1 MNLLQQTLAKATVK
15 IAIGGQFKGTG
26 FFITPDGYIL
36 TAFHVIG
43 VAPPEIT
50 VQMFTGEWLPAQF
63 DATKSLPQQD
73 LAILRVNARP
83 AVCVPLGVI
92 SSQQVTDA
100 VLSVGYPLG
109 DRADNPHL
117 GFYDGSIS
125 RLRDDG
131 KIETDAVRGQGQ
143 SGGLLY
149 HHASQRVIGVAV
161 EGYKPERMIAGLAQ
175 RLDSLLAQWAELPDI
190 TARVAQQWDKQ
201 MPEITAQVTP
211 TRDKPIDWL
220 QYRWWLIGAAGILLL
235 LGVIWFSYPP
245 SGNQSTKGDCS
256 PIADKVTGN
265 VSIDCAIG
273 TSKPK

>member
-1 MNLLQQTLAKATVK
+1 MNTLQQTLAKATVK

-26 FFITPDGYIL
+26 FFITPDGYVL

-43 VAPPEIT
+43 IAPPEIT
-50 VQMFTGEWLPAQF
+50 VQTFTGDVLSARM
-63 DATKSLPQQD
+63 DTAKSLPQQD
-73 LAILRVNARP
+73 LAVLQVMARP
-83 AVCVPLGVI
+83 AVCVPLGII
-92 SSQQVTDA
+92 SSQQVTDK

-125 RLRDDG
+125 RLRNDG

-175 RLDSLLAQWAELPDI
+175 RLDSLLAQWAELPEI

-201 MPEITAQVTP
+201 MLEITAQVTP

-235 LGVIWFSYPP
+235 LGVMWFLSHPR
-245 SGNQSTKGDCS
+245 TTGDCS
-256 PIADKVTGN
+256 PTIDKTTGN
-265 VSIDCAIG
+265 VSLECNIG
-273 TSKPK
+273 GSKPK

>member
-1 MNLLQQTLAKATVK
+1 MNPLQQTLAKATVK
-15 IAIGGQFKGTG
+15 LTIGGKFKGTG

-36 TAFHVIG
+36 TAFHVLGNPI
-43 VAPPEIT
+43 PEIT
-50 VQMFTGEWLPAQF
+50 IQTFTGEWLPAQF
-63 DATKSLPQQD
+63 DAAKSLPQQD
-73 LAILRVNARP
+73 LAVLKVMACP
-83 AVCVPLGVI
+83 AVCVPLGII
-92 SSQQVTDA
+92 SSQQVTDK

-117 GFYDGSIS
+117 GVYDGTIF

-149 HHASQRVIGVAV
+149 HPASQRVIGVAV

-175 RLDSLLAQWAELPDI
+175 RLDSLLAQWAELPDM

-201 MPEITAQVTP
+201 MN
-211 TRDKPIDWL
+211 WL

-235 LGVIWFSYPP
+235 LGMAWFV
-245 SGNQSTKGDCS
+245 SGNNE
-256 PIADKVTGN
+256 PKVDNSITNITTNKECGFVISGKVGGN
-265 VSIDCAIG
+265 VECKSEQ
-273 TSKPK
+273 

>member
-1 MNLLQQTLAKATVK
+1 MNPLQQTLAKATVK
-15 IAIGGQFKGTG
+15 IAIGGQFKGIG
-26 FFITPDGYIL
+26 FFITPDGYVL

-50 VQMFTGEWLPAQF
+50 IQMFTGEWLPAQF
-63 DATKSLPQQD
+63 DAAKSLPQQD
-73 LAILRVNARP
+73 LAVLQVVQVMVRP

-92 SSQQVTDA
+92 SSQQVTDK

-149 HHASQRVIGVAV
+149 HPASQRVIGVAM
-161 EGYKPERMIAGLAQ
+161 EGYTEPKRMIAGLAQ
-175 RLDSLLAQWAELPDI
+175 RLDSLLAQWAELPEI

-201 MPEITAQVTP
+201 MN
-211 TRDKPIDWL
+211 WL
-220 QYRWWLIGAAGILLL
+220 QYRWWLMGAAGILLL
-235 LGVIWFSYPP
+235 LGVAWFI
-245 SGNQSTKGDCS
+245 SGNNEPKVNNLITNSTGGGGDCGFIIS
-256 PIADKVTGN
+256 GKVGGN
-265 VSIDCAIG
+265 VEC
-273 TSKPK
+273 KPQ

>member
-1 MNLLQQTLAKATVK
+1 MNTLQQTLAKATVK

-26 FFITPDGYIL
+26 FFIPPDGYIL

-73 LAILRVNARP
+73 LAILKVNARP

-161 EGYKPERMIAGLAQ
+161 EGYKPERMIVGLAQ
-175 RLDSLLAQWAELPDI
+175 RLDSLLAQWAELPEI
-190 TARVAQQWDKQ
+190 TARVARQWDKQ
-201 MPEITAQVTP
+201 MQ
-211 TRDKPIDWL
+211 WL
-220 QYRWWLIGAAGILLL
+220 NYRWWLMGAAGVLLL
-235 LGVIWFSYPP
+235 LGMMWFVRENDTIQGNCNIKI
-245 SGNQSTKGDCS
+245 SGD
-256 PIADKVTGN
+256 VGN
-265 VSIDCAIG
+265 GFHNKCEV
-273 TSKPK
+273 KP

>member
-1 MNLLQQTLAKATVK
+1 MNPLQQTLAKATVK

-50 VQMFTGEWLPAQF
+50 IQLFTGEWLPAQF
-63 DATKSLPQQD
+63 DAIKSLPQQD
-73 LAILRVNARP
+73 LAVLRINARP

-149 HHASQRVIGVAV
+149 HHANQRVIGVAV
-161 EGYKPERMIAGLAQ
+161 EGYKPEIMIGGLAR
-175 RLDSLLAQWAELPDI
+175 RLDSLLAQWAELPEI
-190 TARVAQQWDKQ
+190 TARVAQQWDRQ
-201 MPEITAQVTP
+201 MN
-211 TRDKPIDWL
+211 WL
-220 QYRWWLIGAAGILLL
+220 NYRWWLIGAAGVLLL
-235 LGVIWFSYPP
+235 LGLMWFAFQ
-245 SGNQSTKGDCS
+245 GGQSTTGDCS
-256 PIADKVTGN
+256 QIINEAGKLEIN
-265 VSIDCAIG
+265 CNFG
-273 TSKPK
+273 TSK

>member
-1 MNLLQQTLAKATVK
+1 MNPLQQTLAKATVK

-36 TAFHVIG
+36 TAFHVLGNPIPD
-43 VAPPEIT
+43 AIT
-50 VQMFTGEWLPAQF
+50 IQLFTGEWLPAQF
-63 DATKSLPQQD
+63 DAAKSLPQQD
-73 LAILRVNARP
+73 LAVLKVNVHP

-149 HHASQRVIGVAV
+149 HHANQRVIGVAV

-175 RLDSLLAQWAELPDI
+175 RLDSLLAQWAELPEI

-201 MPEITAQVTP
+201 MN
-211 TRDKPIDWL
+211 WL

-235 LGVIWFSYPP
+235 LGMMWFAFQ
-245 SGNQSTKGDCS
+245 GGQSTTGDCS
-256 PIADKVTGN
+256 QIVNQAGEVK
-265 VSIDCAIG
+265 IDCSFG
-273 TSKPK
+273 TSK

>member
-1 MNLLQQTLAKATVK
+1 MNTLQQTLAKATVK

-50 VQMFTGEWLPAQF
+50 IQMFTGEWLPAQF

-73 LAILRVNARP
+73 LAILRVSARP

-109 DRADNPHL
+109 DRTNNPHL

-149 HHASQRVIGVAV
+149 HPASQRVIGVV
-161 EGYKPERMIAGLAQ
+161 KEGYERELMIAGLAL
-175 RLDSLLAQWAELPDI
+175 RLDSLLAQWAELPEI

-201 MPEITAQVTP
+201 MN
-211 TRDKPIDWL
+211 WL

-235 LGVIWFSYPP
+235 LGVIWFI
-245 SGNQSTKGDCS
+245 SGDDIKTGDGGCGFVIS
-256 PIADKVTGN
+256 GKVGGN
-265 VSIDCAIG
+265 VDCG
-273 TSKPK
+273 KSQPTEKKP

>member
-1 MNLLQQTLAKATVK
+1 MNPLQQTLAKATVK

-36 TAFHVIG
+36 TAFHVLGNPI
-43 VAPPEIT
+43 PDIT
-50 VQMFTGEWLPAQF
+50 VQTFSGEWLPAQF

-73 LAILRVNARP
+73 LAILKISARP

-92 SSQQVTDA
+92 SSQQVTDK

-175 RLDSLLAQWAELPDI
+175 RLDSLLAQWAELREI
-190 TARVAQQWDKQ
+190 TARVARQWDKQ
-201 MPEITAQVTP
+201 MSEIPAQVTS
-211 TRDKPIDWL
+211 TWDKPIGWL
-220 QYRWWLIGAAGILLL
+220 RYRWWFIGAVAILLL
-235 LGVIWFSYPP
+235 LEVIWFALQ
-245 SGNQSTKGDCS
+245 GGQSTVGDCS
-256 PIADKVTGN
+256 PIVDKTTGN
-265 VSIDCAIG
+265 VSLECNIG
-273 TSKPK
+273 GFKPK

>member
-1 MNLLQQTLAKATVK
+1 MNTLQQTLAKATVK

-73 LAILRVNARP
+73 LAILRVSPHP

-92 SSQQVTDA
+92 SSQQVTDK

-149 HHASQRVIGVAV
+149 HPASQRVIGVAV

-175 RLDSLLAQWAELPDI
+175 RLDSLLAHWVELPEI

-201 MPEITAQVTP
+201 MN
-211 TRDKPIDWL
+211 WL
-220 QYRWWLIGAAGILLL
+220 QYRRWLIGAAGILLL
-235 LGVIWFSYPP
+235 LGVMWFAFQ
-245 SGNQSTKGDCS
+245 GGQSTRGPCS
-256 PIADKVTGN
+256 QIVNQAGKVEIN
-265 VSIDCAIG
+265 CNFG
-273 TSKPK
+273 TSK

>member
-1 MNLLQQTLAKATVK
+1 MNPLQQTLAKATVK

-26 FFITPDGYIL
+26 FFITPDGYVL

-43 VAPPEIT
+43 IAPPEIT
-50 VQMFTGEWLPAQF
+50 IQMFTGEWLPAQF
-63 DATKSLPQQD
+63 DAAKSLPQQD
-73 LAILRVNARP
+73 LAILRVSTHP

-92 SSQQVTDA
+92 SSQQVTDK

-149 HHASQRVIGVAV
+149 HPASQRVIGVV
-161 EGYKPERMIAGLAQ
+161 KEGYEREFMIAGLAL
-175 RLDSLLAQWAELPDI
+175 RLDSLLVQWAELPEI

-201 MPEITAQVTP
+201 MN
-211 TRDKPIDWL
+211 WL

-235 LGVIWFSYPP
+235 LGMMWFSYPP

-256 PIADKVTGN
+256 PIVDKTTGN
-265 VSIDCAIG
+265 VSLDCAIG
-273 TSKPK
+273 TSQPK

>member
-50 VQMFTGEWLPAQF
+50 VQTFTGEWLPAQF
-63 DATKSLPQQD
+63 DATKSLSQQD

-92 SSQQVTDA
+92 SSQQVTDK

-190 TARVAQQWDKQ
+190 TARVAQQWDRQ
-201 MPEITAQVTP
+201 MN
-211 TRDKPIDWL
+211 WL
-220 QYRWWLIGAAGILLL
+220 QYRWWLIGAAGTLLL
-235 LGVIWFSYPP
+235 LGMIWFL
-245 SGNQSTKGDCS
+245 GGQSTTGDCS
-256 PIADKVTGN
+256 QIVNKAGEVK
-265 VSIDCAIG
+265 IDCSFG
-273 TSKPK
+273 TSK

>member
-1 MNLLQQTLAKATVK
+1 MNPLQQTLAKATVK

-26 FFITPDGYIL
+26 FFITPDGHIL

-50 VQMFTGEWLPAQF
+50 IQLFTGEWLPAQF
-63 DATKSLPQQD
+63 DATQQSLLQQD
-73 LAILRVNARP
+73 LAVLKVNARP

-149 HHASQRVIGVAV
+149 HPASQRVIGVAM
-161 EGYKPERMIAGLAQ
+161 EGYTEPKRMIAGLAQ
-175 RLDSLLAQWAELPDI
+175 RLDSLLTHWAELPEI

-201 MPEITAQVTP
+201 MSEITAQVTP
-211 TRDKPIDWL
+211 TRDKPTDWL
-220 QYRWWLIGAAGILLL
+220 QYRWWLGAAGILLL
-235 LGVIWFSYPP
+235 LGVIWFLSRP
-245 SGNQSTKGDCS
+245 TTTGDCS
-256 PIADKVTGN
+256 PTIDKTTGN
-265 VSIDCAIG
+265 VSLECNIG
-273 TSKPK
+273 GSKPK